1 MICREIGRAALLLAA
16 QQRPIKLI
24 QKA

>member
-1 MICREIGRAALLLAA
+1 MFCREIGRAALLLAA
-16 QQRPIKLI
+16 QQRPIELI